1 MYFNGKFADMKSCF
15 LMLLFPFVLCIPS
28 YGQYRYT
35 IKAKTSTLNGA
46 KVLFYLM
53 DNKNRMVLKKDSA
66 LFKDQ
71 QLEFSGEARQ
81 VSNFASIRVI
91 NKKKNLSKTFVLDS
105 GENIVNIEIHPDNDK
120 KLDLGLTS
128 KSNELEASI
137 MEMFRVKFDEAIKIT
152 GKRADVTPEM
162 QLKIYMEVNKLLES
176 YPNEYFSLLALY
188 YNSFYDRSIDYS
200 NHILSVLRTFNADLQ
215 QSALGKQIYNEQT
228 TLVNNLRAAKAG
240 NSVYEFSVKDAN
252 GKVFENRSLLGQN
265 YLIVFSATWCGPCQ
279 LQLPKLKYLYNT
291 YKDKGL
297 KVVYFNVD
305 DDVLR
310 WKKHISSNKLT
321 WINVSERLKPGN
333 SKITK
338 AFGVGAYPTSLLI
351 DKTGK
356 IIYNSDE
363 TDPGMGDLEAKIKE
377 L

>member
-1 MYFNGKFADMKSCF
+1 MYLNRKFADMKSWF
-15 LMLLFPFVLCIPS
+15 LMCSFLFLTYIPS
-28 YGQYRYT
+28 YGQYPYT

-46 KVLFYLM
+46 KVYFYLM
-53 DNKNRMVLKKDSA
+53 DNKNRTVLKKDSA
-66 LFKDQ
+66 IFKDQ
-71 QLEFSGEARQ
+71 QLEFRGEALQ
-81 VSNFASIRVI
+81 VGNFASMRII
-91 NKKKNLSKTFVLDS
+91 DKKKDLSKTFVLDS
-105 GENIVNIEIHPDNDK
+105 GENIVNIEIHPDHDK
-120 KLDLGLTS
+120 KLELGLSS
-128 KSNELEASI
+128 KSNEIDANI
-137 MEMFRVKFDEAIKIT
+137 MELFRVKFDEAIKLS

-162 QLKIYMEVNKLLES
+162 QLKIYMEVNRLLES

-200 NHILSVLRTFNADLQ
+200 NHILAVLRTFNTDLQ

-228 TLVNNLRAAKAG
+228 TLVNNLTAAKAG
-240 NSVYEFSVKDAN
+240 HSVYEFSVKDVN
-252 GKVFENRSLLGQN
+252 GKVFQNSSLLGQN

-291 YKDKGL
+291 YKGKGL

-321 WINVSERLKPGN
+321 WINVSERLKPGK

-363 TDPGMGDLEAKIKE
+363 TDPGMGELEAKIKT

>member
-1 MYFNGKFADMKSCF
+1 MYLNKKITDMKSF
-15 LMLLFPFVLCIPS
+15 YLMLFFSLLYIPCNA
-28 YGQYRYT
+28 QYQYT
-35 IKAKTSTLNGA
+35 VKAKTSTLIGS
-46 KVLFYLM
+46 KVYFYLM
-53 DNKNRMVLKKDSA
+53 DNKNRTVLKKDSA
-66 LFKDQ
+66 IFKGQ
-71 QLEFSGEARQ
+71 PLEFRGEARQ
-81 VSNFASIRVI
+81 VSNFASIRI
-91 NKKKNLSKTFVLDS
+91 KEKKKDLSKTFVLDS
-105 GENIVNIEIHPDNDK
+105 GENMMNIEIHPDNDK

-128 KSNELEASI
+128 KSNEIEANI
-137 MEMFRVKFDEAIKIT
+137 MELFRRKFDEAIKIT
-152 GKRADVTPEM
+152 GKRADVTPVME
-162 QLKIYMEVNKLLES
+162 LKIYMEINRLLES

-200 NHILSVLRTFNADLQ
+200 NHILSVLQTFNVDLQ

-228 TLVNNLRAAKAG
+228 TLVNNLTAAKAG
-240 NSVYEFSVKDAN
+240 HSVYKFSVKDAD
-252 GKVFENRSLLGQN
+252 GKVFQNSSLLGQN

-291 YKDKGL
+291 YKAKGL

-321 WINVSERLKPGN
+321 WINVSERLKPGK

-363 TDPGMGDLEAKIKE
+363 TDPGMGELEAKIKE

>member
-1 MYFNGKFADMKSCF
+1 MKSFC
-15 LMLLFPFVLCIPS
+15 LMLFFSILYVPCNA
-28 YGQYRYT
+28 QYEYT
-35 IKAKTSTLNGA
+35 VKAKTSTLIGA
-46 KVLFYLM
+46 KVYFYLM
-53 DNKNRMVLKKDSA
+53 DNKNRTVLKKDSA
-66 LFKDQ
+66 IFKGQ
-71 QLEFSGEARQ
+71 PLEFRGEARQ
-81 VSNFASIRVI
+81 VSNFASISI
-91 NKKKNLSKTFVLDS
+91 KQKKKAMSKTFVLDS
-105 GENIVNIEIHPDNDK
+105 GENMVNIEIHPDNDK
-120 KLDLGLTS
+120 KLDLSITS
-128 KSNELEASI
+128 KSNEIDANI
-137 MEMFRVKFDEAIKIT
+137 MELFHRKFDEAVKIT

-162 QLKIYMEVNKLLES
+162 ELKIYREINKSLES

-200 NHILSVLRTFNADLQ
+200 NHILSVLRTFNEDLQ

-228 TLVNNLRAAKAG
+228 TLVNNLTAAKAG
-240 NSVYEFSVKDAN
+240 HSVYEFSVKDAN
-252 GKVFENRSLLGQN
+252 GKVFQNSSLLGQN

-291 YKDKGL
+291 YKDRGL

-321 WINVSERLKPGN
+321 WINVSERLKPGE

-363 TDPGMGDLEAKIKE
+363 TDPGMGELEAKIKT

>member
-1 MYFNGKFADMKSCF
+1 MYLNRKITDMKSFC
-15 LMLLFPFVLCIPS
+15 LMLFFSILYVPCNA
-28 YGQYRYT
+28 QYQYT
-35 IKAKTSTLNGA
+35 VKAKTSTLIGA
-46 KVLFYLM
+46 KVYFYLM
-53 DNKNRMVLKKDSA
+53 DNKNRTVLKKDSA
-66 LFKDQ
+66 IFKGQ
-71 QLEFSGEARQ
+71 PLEFRGEARQ
-81 VSNFASIRVI
+81 VSNFASISI
-91 NKKKNLSKTFVLDS
+91 KQKKKAMSKTFVLDS
-105 GENIVNIEIHPDNDK
+105 GENMVNIEIHPDNDK
-120 KLDLGLTS
+120 KLDLSITS
-128 KSNELEASI
+128 KSNEIDADI
-137 MEMFRVKFDEAIKIT
+137 MELFHRKFDEAVKIT

-162 QLKIYMEVNKLLES
+162 ELKIYREINKSLES

-200 NHILSVLRTFNADLQ
+200 NHILSVLRTFNEDLQ

-228 TLVNNLRAAKAG
+228 TLVNNLTAAKAG
-240 NSVYEFSVKDAN
+240 HSVYKFSVKDAN
-252 GKVFENRSLLGQN
+252 GKVFQNSSLLGQN

-291 YKDKGL
+291 YKDRGL

-321 WINVSERLKPGN
+321 WINVSERLKPGE

-363 TDPGMGDLEAKIKE
+363 TDPGMGELEAKIKT

>member
-1 MYFNGKFADMKSCF
+1 MKSF
-15 LMLLFPFVLCIPS
+15 YLMLFFSLLYIPCNA
-28 YGQYRYT
+28 QYQYT
-35 IKAKTSTLNGA
+35 VKAKTSTLIGS
-46 KVLFYLM
+46 KVYFYLM
-53 DNKNRMVLKKDSA
+53 DNKNRTVLKKDSA
-66 LFKDQ
+66 IFKGQ
-71 QLEFSGEARQ
+71 PLEFRGEARQ
-81 VSNFASIRVI
+81 VSNFASIRI
-91 NKKKNLSKTFVLDS
+91 KEKKKDLSKTFVLDS
-105 GENIVNIEIHPDNDK
+105 GENMMNIEIHPDNDK

-128 KSNELEASI
+128 KSNEIEANI
-137 MEMFRVKFDEAIKIT
+137 MELFRRKFDEAIKIT
-152 GKRADVTPEM
+152 GKRADVTPVME
-162 QLKIYMEVNKLLES
+162 LKIYMEINRLLES

-200 NHILSVLRTFNADLQ
+200 NHILSVLQTFNVDLQ

-228 TLVNNLRAAKAG
+228 TLVNNLTAAKAG
-240 NSVYEFSVKDAN
+240 HSVYKFSVKDAD
-252 GKVFENRSLLGQN
+252 GKVFQNSSLLGQN

-291 YKDKGL
+291 YKAKGL

-321 WINVSERLKPGN
+321 WINVSERLKPGK

-363 TDPGMGDLEAKIKE
+363 TDPGMGELEAKIKE

>member
-1 MYFNGKFADMKSCF
+1 MKSFC
-15 LMLLFPFVLCIPS
+15 LMLLCFVLLYIPS
-28 YGQYRYT
+28 YGQYHYT
-35 IKAKTSTLNGA
+35 IKAKTSTLNGT
-46 KVLFYLM
+46 KVYFYLM
-53 DNKNRMVLKKDSA
+53 DNKNRGVLKRDSA
-66 LFKDQ
+66 IFKDQ
-71 QLEFSGEARQ
+71 QLEFRGEARQ
-81 VSNFASIRVI
+81 ISNFAGITIKDKRTGP
-91 NKKKNLSKTFVLDS
+91 SKTFVLDS
-105 GENIVNIEIHPDNDK
+105 GQNMMNIEVNPDHVK
-120 KLDLGLTS
+120 ELDLGLSS
-128 KSNELEASI
+128 KSNEMEAN
-137 MEMFRVKFDEAIKIT
+137 MAQMFRRSFDEAINIT
-152 GKRADVTPEM
+152 GKREDVTPET
-162 QLKIYMEVNKLLES
+162 QLKIHMKVNRILES

-188 YNSFYDRSIDYS
+188 YNSFYGRSIDYS

-228 TLVNNLRAAKAG
+228 TLVNNLTAAKAG
-240 NSVYEFSVKDAN
+240 HSVYKFSVKDAD
-252 GKVFENRSLLGQN
+252 GKVFQNSSLLGQN
-265 YLIVFSATWCGPCQ
+265 YLIVFSATWCAPCQ

-291 YKDKGL
+291 YKNKGL

-310 WKKHISSNKLT
+310 WRKHISSNKLT
-321 WINVSERLKPGN
+321 WINVSERLKPGK

-363 TDPGMGDLEAKIKE
+363 TDPGMGELEAKIKE